1 MHRFWLRFIVPLLLA
16 AGPKRVLEIGAEFG
30 WNTRGLLELGR
41 QHGFFLDIVD
51 PAPHPAFHEELA
63 RFDGG
68 YEFHQAKSLN
78 IIAALPAPDFVLL
91 DGDHNWFTV
100 FNELQQIFFRAH
112 VANVAPPIVL
122 MHDCAWPYARRD
134 MYYDVT
140 DVHDGDRQP
149 YARRGFIPGRSELT
163 DEGINGHFANA
174 VHEGGPRNG
183 VLTAVEDFLASASQD
198 IEFHRLPFFN
208 GLGIVIPR
216 ARASDAVQKV
226 VASFF
231 TPESLL
237 ETCETLE
244 LDAMNVR
251 VELHQCQLHLTRR
264 TDALMRARTL
274 IAELQ
279 QQLADA
285 GQAKEAVLF

>member
-41 QHGFFLDIVD
+41 EHGFFVDIVD

-68 YEFHQAKSLN
+68 YEFHAAKSLT

-112 VANVAPPIVL
+112 LAKCPPPIVL
-122 MHDCAWPYARRD
+122 MHDVAWPYARRD

-149 YARRGFIPGRSELT
+149 YARRGFVPGRAELT
-163 DEGINGHFANA
+163 DDGINGHFANA
-174 VHEGGPRNG
+174 VLEGGPRNG
-183 VLTAVEDFLASASQD
+183 VLTAVEDFLAVVGQEVA
-198 IEFHRLPFFN
+198 FHRLPFFN
-208 GLGIVIPR
+208 GLGIVIPK
-216 ARASDAVQKV
+216 ARNTDAVRKTV
-226 VASFF
+226 ESFF
-231 TPESLL
+231 TPESLMESCEAL
-237 ETCETLE
+237 EQ
-244 LDAMNVR
+244 DAMNVR
-251 VELHQCQLHLTRR
+251 VDLHACQTQLTRR
-264 TDALMRARTL
+264 TEALMRARSL

-279 QQLADA
+279 QELAD
-285 GQAKEAVLF
+285 QKEKAVLF